1 MATTRDQKSL
11 RISRVISRITI
22 QAPIRLIAVVS
33 SALGQPNR
41 DAMPVGTEKEEERER
56 RAR

>member
-1 MATTRDQKSL
+1 MLKVAMAKARKATMRDQKSL
-11 RISRVISRITI
+11 RISRAIRRITI

-41 DAMPVGTEKEEERER
+41 DATV
-56 RAR
+56 